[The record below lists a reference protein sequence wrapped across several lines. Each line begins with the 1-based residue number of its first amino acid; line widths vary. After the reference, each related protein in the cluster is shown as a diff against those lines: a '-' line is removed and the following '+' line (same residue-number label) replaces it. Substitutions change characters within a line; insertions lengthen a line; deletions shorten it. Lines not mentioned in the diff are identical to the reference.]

1 MIKFLLKGILRDRR
15 RSLLPIIVVASGVFL
30 TVLLSAWM
38 NGVFNEIVDLNANF
52 DTGHVKVMTRAYA
65 ENKSQLPND
74 LALIDVAN
82 LKSGL
87 EKDYPDLE
95 WVARIRFGGLID
107 VPDARG
113 ETRAQG
119 PAAGQAIDFLS
130 EGSREAERLN
140 IEKSIQRGRQPQ
152 APGEAL
158 LSEDFAQKLKVELG
172 ESVTLFGS
180 TMDGG
185 MAFKNFEVVG
195 TVSFGA
201 TALDRGAILVDL
213 TDALQALD
221 MVDAAGEILGFI
233 RNGGYDDARAQEVTA
248 DFNSGYRDDEDEFA
262 PLMLR
267 LKEQG
272 DLGSMMDISENM
284 RLILVG
290 FFVFV
295 MSIVLWNAGLL
306 GGLRRYSE
314 FGLRLALGEEKRRIF
329 QTLIYEGV
337 LIGVIG
343 SVAGTLL
350 AAAVA
355 YYLQEY
361 GIDFSSMMKNISMM
375 VPQVYRARITPDIFY
390 IGFIPGVLSMVL
402 GTALSGLGIYRRQT
416 AQLFKELEVH

>member
-1 MIKFLLKGILRDRR
+1 MIQFLLKGILRDRR

-38 NGVFNEIVDLNANF
+38 NGVFNEMIDMNANF
-52 DTGHVKVMTRAYA
+52 STGHVKVVTRAYA
-65 ENKSQLPND
+65 DNASLLPND
-74 LALIDVAN
+74 LALIDVAA
-82 LKSGL
+82 LKAGL
-87 EKDYPDLE
+87 DKEYPDLE
-95 WVARIRFGGLID
+95 WVERIRFGGLID
-107 VPDARG
+107 VPDPNG

-130 EGSREAERLN
+130 ETSREAERLN
-140 IEKSIQRGRQPQ
+140 IVQALQRGRLPQ
-152 APGEAL
+152 QAGEAL
-158 LSEDFAQKLKVELG
+158 LSEDFAQKLKVEL
-172 ESVTLFGS
+172 EETVTLFGS

-185 MAFKNFEVVG
+185 MAFKNFQVVG
-195 TVSFGA
+195 TVSFGS

-213 TDALQALD
+213 ADAQEALD
-221 MVDAAGEILGFI
+221 MEDAAGEILGFL
-233 RNGGYDDARAQEVTA
+233 RKGGYDDGRAEKVAA
-248 DFNSGYRDDEDEFA
+248 DFNAAYEDSEDEFA
-262 PLMLR
+262 PLMQR

-272 DLGSMMDISENM
+272 DLGPMMDISENM
-284 RLILVG
+284 RVILIGV
-290 FFVFV
+290 FVLV
-295 MSIVLWNAGLL
+295 MSIVLWNTGLL

-329 QTLIYEGV
+329 QSLIYEGV

-343 SVAGTLL
+343 SVAGTIL
-350 AAAVA
+350 AAGVA

-402 GTALSGLGIYRRQT
+402 GTALSGMGIYRRQT
-416 AQLFKELEVH
+416 AQLFKELEV